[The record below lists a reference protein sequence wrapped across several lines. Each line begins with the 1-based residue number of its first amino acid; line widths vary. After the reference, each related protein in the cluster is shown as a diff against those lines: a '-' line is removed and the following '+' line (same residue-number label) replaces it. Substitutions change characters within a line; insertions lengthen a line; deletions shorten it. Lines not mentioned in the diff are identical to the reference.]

1 MTFKNVILSKS
12 FESKAKGLSD
22 EGANENE
29 HSDKSSPQSSLE
41 TCLKPWTTLIRMGL
55 FAYLAVLKVV
65 GWDIFME
72 TVIKNYH

>member
-1 MTFKNVILSKS
+1 VILRKI
-12 FESKAKGLSD
+12 FTSKAKGLSD

-29 HSDKSSPQSSLE
+29 HSDKSSLE

-55 FAYLAVLKVV
+55 FAYLAVLKLV
-65 GWDIFME
+65 GWGIFME